1 MKKKCQSKHWQNL
14 AGLHG
19 AHMKQN
25 MSLDSSKV
33 SVRGRAV
40 QVSVEERVRGQAW
53 AGRLGCSAR
62 IRRLQRHDNATW
74 PPTLKALAQGAT
86 ACHRPTLPRHC
97 IHGPGTRSLQILLL
111 WLPLLH
117 SSWPIPT

>member
-1 MKKKCQSKHWQNL
+1 M
-14 AGLHG
+14 
-19 AHMKQN
+19 
-25 MSLDSSKV
+25 
-33 SVRGRAV
+33 

-62 IRRLQRHDNATW
+62 IRRLQRHDNAIW

-86 ACHRPTLPRHC
+86 ACHRPKLPRHC
-97 IHGPGTRSLQILLL
+97 IHGLSTRSLQILLL